1 MTNSNMKLWDK
12 VSTTP
17 TEHIKPNP
25 STNRK
30 SIGAQFQK
38 EKATEIFGLYGQMW
52 GVQNG
57 SEEYTR
63 TQIETT
69 HLLHYTAVMYYQFD
83 GREGRF
89 PIAASVKESYVTSK
103 GKLFVDD
110 EAIKKVRT
118 DALTKGLSE
127 LGFNADVYKGYHDF
141 SEYGEYADNK
151 LANENI
157 EKEEDKQ
164 VTEAEKYAEWKLT
177 ACDEF
182 ALVKTIK
189 AVETLKTK
197 FTRKAMAMG
206 DSGGVKEF
214 ALNAEA
220 RINEIR
226 EEAKAKKTEKEGKE
240 EKQTD
245 IEDVENNG

>member
-17 TEHIKPNP
+17 KDQVKYNN
-25 STNRK
+25 STQRH

-38 EKATEIFGLYGQMW
+38 ERATEVFGLYGHSW
-52 GVQNG
+52 GPVVG
-57 SEEYTR
+57 TEEYMR
-63 TQIETT
+63 TQIGET
-69 HLLHYTAVMYYQFD
+69 HLLHYTAVMYYNFD

-89 PIAASVKESYVTSK
+89 PIAASVKEAYIAGAKSPNPYLK
-103 GKLFVDD
+103 VDD
-110 EAIKKVRT
+110 EAMKKVRT

-127 LGFNADVYKGYHDF
+127 LGFNADVYKGYFDF
-141 SEYGEYADNK
+141 EEYAEYADNK
-151 LANENI
+151 LANEKI
-157 EKEEDKQ
+157 EKEEDRQ
-164 VTEAEKYAEWKLT
+164 VTEAEQYAEWKLT

-206 DSGGVKEF
+206 DNGGVKEF
-214 ALNAEA
+214 SRNAEA

-226 EEAKAKKTEKEGKE
+226 EEAKAKKTEKK
-240 EKQTD
+240 
-245 IEDVENNG
+245 DVESNG